1 MALGADKIVYL
12 TDVPGLYTDFATPNA
27 ALLSRVALD
36 ELRRLLAGGGLSDGM
51 VPKVAGIVAAI
62 DGGVT
67 SAHLLDGRVDHAL
80 LLEIFTDDGVGTTV
94 TP

>member
-1 MALGADKIVYL
+1 MGWS
-12 TDVPGLYTDFATPNA
+12 P
-27 ALLSRVALD
+27 RW
-36 ELRRLLAGGGLSDGM
+36 R
-51 VPKVAGIVAAI
+51 GIVAAI

-80 LLEIFTDDGVGTTV
+80 LLEIFTDDGVGTMV